1 MIETSTDWE
10 DSGFDCD
17 HCGGEIFKRI
27 DHETGR
33 ADHVSYQCGECGCQ
47 WALGGDV
54 LRIGEGTYCRAAA
67 RARHQPNEPVG
78 LPDIPVDFGQWSGL
92 LSKSLWILLALVAAV
107 ILLRFGGAI
116 VMRLLLPFALVG
128 VGAYLLVRYGRAQ
141 SWW

>member
-17 HCGGEIFKRI
+17 HCGGEILKRI

-33 ADHVSYQCGECGCQ
+33 QDETSYQCGECGCQ

-54 LRIGEGTYCRAAA
+54 LRIGEGTYCQAAA
-67 RARHQPNEPVG
+67 RARYKEREPAG
-78 LPDIPVDFGQWSGL
+78 LPEIPVDLEQWSGL

-116 VMRLLLPFALVG
+116 VLRLLLPFALVG
-128 VGAYLLVRYGRAQ
+128 VGAFLLVRYGRAQ